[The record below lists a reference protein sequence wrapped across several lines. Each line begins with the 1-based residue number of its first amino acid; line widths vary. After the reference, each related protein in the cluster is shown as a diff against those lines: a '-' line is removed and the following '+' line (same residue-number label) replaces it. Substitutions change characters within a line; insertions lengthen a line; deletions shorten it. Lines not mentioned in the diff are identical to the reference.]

1 MVKAILRLTKK
12 YQGNWDK
19 IYEAISSKEK
29 IEIDLNAPDIKEK
42 YIFIGDDN
50 YPNKLKEILV
60 PPFFLFYEGNHKLI
74 EKEVISIH
82 GDVSYDE
89 FSQLL
94 NKSNFA
100 KYVLCINNDD
110 LREEIYN
117 LVIKRNLEIIV
128 LCEGGIS
135 KFKYFKDYKNLLLVS
150 EYNDPINYKKS
161 PEQTI
166 ERLIYAFSNKIYINK
181 IDTIKTKDLLI
192 NQKQVSKDL
201 YCKDILKNEFNN
213 LNLSNINMSY
223 LQNIQ
228 DIV

>member
-1 MVKAILRLTKK
+1 MVKAILKLTKK
-12 YQGNWDK
+12 YHGNWDK
-19 IYEAISSKEK
+19 VYEAISTKER
-29 IEIDLNAPDIKEK
+29 IEIEKCSLDTKDK
-42 YIFIGDDN
+42 YIFIGDDD

-60 PPFFLFYEGNHKLI
+60 PPFFVFYEGNPSLI

-82 GDVSYDE
+82 GEISYKE
-89 FSQLL
+89 FTELLDNSNSQ
-94 NKSNFA
+94 

-110 LREEIYN
+110 LKEEIYN
-117 LVIKRNLEIIV
+117 LVVKKNLEIIV

-150 EYNDPINYKKS
+150 EYNDPANYEKAPDQS
-161 PEQTI
+161 I

-181 IDTIKTKDLLI
+181 VDTIKTKDLLI
-192 NQKQVSKDL
+192 NRKQVSKDL
-201 YCKDILKNEFNN
+201 YCKDILKKEFNDLN
-213 LNLSNINMSY
+213 LNNISMSY